1 MTEHRERDRAAGGAC
16 LTESCDRRSFLAAC
30 ALAGAGLLGRAPSS
44 GRVGPLGERR
54 VRPTA
59 AQVRYQRRERALF
72 LHFGVNT
79 FTDREWGTG
88 SENPSVFDPTGL
100 DAHQWARTATAAGF
114 RSMVLTAKHHDGF
127 CLWPSAVTAH
137 SVRQS
142 SWREGAGDVVREFV
156 DACRD
161 AGLGAGLYLSPWD
174 RHEPSYGDS
183 PRYNDFY
190 IAQLTELLT
199 RYGPISEVW
208 FDGANGEG
216 PNGKRQTYDW
226 DRIHRT
232 VRRLQPHAVMFSDA
246 GPDVRWIGNEHGI
259 AGDPNWAMVDPAVV
273 PFPGA
278 TGPAVDRMLQH
289 GDRAGTVWRP
299 GEADVSIRPGWF
311 WHAAETGKAKS
322 VDDLVDLYFDSV
334 GRNANLLLNVPPNRT
349 GLLDDA
355 DVNCLTGFAGALA
368 ARFGADVARHAHV
381 AASSAAPGRVAQS
394 VVDDDPE
401 TWWRPDEP
409 DRQPSLT
416 FTFRA
421 PVRFDVVDLREAIQD
436 GQCVAAYAVDAI
448 ANGKWQTI
456 SIGTTIGHRKL
467 DKVPVTTT
475 ERVRLRIVSSDG
487 QPMIARAAFWSAQP

>member
-1 MTEHRERDRAAGGAC
+1 MPDPRIGDRDDDDQRLTDAC
-16 LTESCDRRSFLAAC
+16 GRRSFLAAC
-30 ALAGAGLLGRAPSS
+30 ALAGAGLFAGVPSRGRRPALGAGRA
-44 GRVGPLGERR
+44 
-54 VRPTA
+54 RPTA
-59 AQVRYQRRERALF
+59 AQLAYQRRERALF

-88 SENPSVFDPTGL
+88 GERPSVFNPTAL
-100 DAHQWARTATAAGF
+100 DARQWARTAAAAGF
-114 RSMVLTAKHHDGF
+114 RSLVLTAKHHDGF
-127 CLWPSAVTAH
+127 CLWPSAVTVH

-142 SWREGAGDVVREFV
+142 AWRGGAGDVVREFV
-156 DACRD
+156 DACRS

-199 RYGPISEVW
+199 RYGPITEVW

-232 VRRLQPHAVMFSDA
+232 VRRLQPDAVMFSDA

-289 GDRAGTVWRP
+289 GDRTGTVWRP

-311 WHAAETGKAKS
+311 WHAAQTEKIKR
-322 VDDLVDLYFDSV
+322 VEELLDLYFDSV
-334 GRNANLLLNVPPNRT
+334 GRNANLLLNVPPNRA

-355 DVNCLTGFAGALA
+355 DVARLTEFAQALG
-368 ARFGADVARHAHV
+368 ARFGANVARDARV
-381 AASSAAPGRVAQS
+381 TASSAGPGHAARS
-394 VVDDDPE
+394 ILDENPD
-401 TWWRPDEP
+401 TWWSPNP
-409 DRQPSLT
+409 SDRQPSLT
-416 FTFRA
+416 LAFRA
-421 PVRFDVVDLREAIQD
+421 PVRFDVLDLGEAIQN
-436 GQCVAAYAVDAI
+436 GQRVASYAVDAM
-448 ANGKWQTI
+448 ANGAWQTI
-456 SIGTTIGHRKL
+456 SNGTTIGHRKL
-467 DKVPVTTT
+467 DKVPETTT
-475 ERVRLRIVSSDG
+475 DRVRLRIVSSDG
-487 QPMIARAAFWSAQP
+487 QPMISHASFWSAHT